1 MSVTQSSRR
10 PLRLLHTYPASWRA
24 RYGDELEQLVSD
36 LRQDGRRRIPIACDL
51 LRGAA
56 AAWLSQRRFVMS
68 GLSERARGALITVLW
83 SWVAFAATAA
93 WFGHDL
99 PHAAQELASVYP
111 SGSWRV
117 TILHPI
123 VPGAYWVL
131 LVAGSVG
138 VVATVVAAVPF
149 CFEAIRH
156 ARAAGKR
163 GTLALIAV
171 PPTTAVVWLAGV
183 RLLPTGPLRTTD
195 LRVAVIW
202 LLLGVA
208 GVAVATQAVVKV
220 VRASEFSD
228 RTWRVGYVCATAVTA
243 AMLVGTVATIAWG
256 VAFHDT
262 APLLGGAGAGGDL
275 TGWLAVTV
283 IMTVTSGRAIIALAN
298 TWRKQA
304 VVQV

>member
-1 MSVTQSSRR
+1 MSATQSSRR
-10 PLRLLHTYPASWRA
+10 PLVLLHIYPASWRA

-51 LRGAA
+51 MRGAA
-56 AAWLSQRRFVMS
+56 AAWLFQRRFVMS

-99 PHAAQELASVYP
+99 PHAAQELASVNP
-111 SGSWRV
+111 GPWRL

-131 LVAGSVG
+131 LVAGSIG

-156 ARAAGKR
+156 ATAAGRR

-171 PPTTAVVWLAGV
+171 PPVIAFAWLAGL

-208 GVAVATQAVVKV
+208 GVAAATQAVVKV
-220 VRASEFSD
+220 VRATEFSD
-228 RTWRVGYVCATAVTA
+228 RTWRVGYVCAAAVAA
-243 AMLVGTVATIAWG
+243 AMLVGTVATIVWG
-256 VAFHDT
+256 VVFHDT
-262 APLLGGAGAGGDL
+262 SPLPGGAGAGSDL
-275 TGWLAVTV
+275 TGWLTVIVILAVT
-283 IMTVTSGRAIIALAN
+283 TARAVIALAS